1 MMSIQYLIELTSA
14 IREALVRDDFVEAE
28 ALMDV
33 RLNFLMESD
42 LNLMKLRSSASD
54 MALLYE
60 QESLLRATINTYHQE
75 TKAELQ
81 SLMTVSKV
89 RMTYDSRKQIDE

>member
-1 MMSIQYLIELTSA
+1 MSIQYLIELTSA
-14 IREALVRDDFVEAE
+14 IRDALVRDDFFEAD

-42 LNLMKLRSSASD
+42 LNLMKLQSSSTD

-60 QESLLRATINTYHQE
+60 EELRLRTTINTYHQE
-75 TKAELQ
+75 TKAELL

-89 RMTYDSRKQIDE
+89 RMTYDSRKQSDE

>member
-1 MMSIQYLIELTSA
+1 MSIQYLIELTSA
-14 IREALVRDDFVEAE
+14 IRDALVRDDFFEAD

-42 LNLMKLRSSASD
+42 SNLMKLQSSSTD

-60 QESLLRATINTYHQE
+60 EESRLRTTLNTYHQE
-75 TKAELQ
+75 TKAELL

-89 RMTYDSRKQIDE
+89 RMTYDSRKQSDE

>member
-1 MMSIQYLIELTSA
+1 MSIQYLIELTSA
-14 IREALVRDDFVEAE
+14 IRDALVRDDFFEAD

-33 RLNFLMESD
+33 RLNFLMDSD
-42 LNLMKLRSSASD
+42 LNLMKLQSSSTD

-60 QESLLRATINTYHQE
+60 EESRLRTTLNTYHQE
-75 TKAELQ
+75 TKAELL

-89 RMTYDSRKQIDE
+89 RMTYDSRKQSDE